1 MIIYW
6 QSMAQ
11 QQLLRQESSVSQTL
25 RTYKKQ
31 LTQNIERNTHV
42 PNISTISQQSNQELS
57 ISQIIRTYGK
67 RFAQIRKQ
75 YTDGLDGRCVM
86 GVIMSY
92 YGWDGKCITNAER
105 RLYAALV
112 ALRHAGISK
121 ELLIELNDSGAT
133 FDEIAD
139 YLDRNCGSAYNNNR

>member
-1 MIIYW
+1 MIIYCE
-6 QSMAQ
+6 SMAQ

-139 YLDRNCGSAYNNNR
+139 YLDRNCGSAYNNR